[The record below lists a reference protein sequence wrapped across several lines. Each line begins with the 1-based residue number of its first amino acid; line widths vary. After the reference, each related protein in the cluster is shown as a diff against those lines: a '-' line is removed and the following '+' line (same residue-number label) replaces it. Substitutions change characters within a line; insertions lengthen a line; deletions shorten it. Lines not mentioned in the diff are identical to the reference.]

1 VSGPKTVIIG
11 GGIVGLSL
19 AWNLAKKGFTDITVL
34 ERDHL
39 NAGASARCGGG
50 VRAQWSTADN
60 IRIMRRN
67 LDLFESFPQD
77 TGFNNW
83 YRRSGYLFLAYTEQQ
98 AAQFEKNV
106 TLQHEHGVKS
116 ELLSPSQIKR
126 RNPELNTEGVHV
138 GAFHQRDGVCFP
150 FAMVWGYTK
159 VCRSLGVRVLP
170 FHEATGLKIVGDRI
184 AAVETDHGE
193 FAADL
198 VVNCAAAW
206 APEIGR
212 MCDVELPNHPEK
224 HEAIVTE
231 ALHPFLGPNLVPMDS
246 GMYVTQTMRGELY
259 ACVGLEKSPATDY
272 DSTFAFMR
280 KVSRLM
286 VELIP
291 RLAGVKVLRQWGGF
305 YDITPD
311 TNPII
316 GYVDRPANF
325 YQYHGLM
332 GHGFM
337 FAPALSEMIAEHL
350 AGGKLHEDIA
360 AYDLGRF
367 ERGGLEVEQMIIG

>member
-1 VSGPKTVIIG
+1 VSGPRTVIIG

-19 AWNLAKKGFTDITVL
+19 AWNLAKLGWDNITVL

-60 IRIMRRN
+60 IRIMKRN
-67 LDLFESFPQD
+67 LDLFVSFPQD

-83 YRRSGYLFLAYTEQQ
+83 FQQRGYLFLAYSDQQ
-98 AAQFEKNV
+98 AEQFEKSV
-106 TLQHEHGVKS
+106 GLQHENGVMTK
-116 ELLSPSQIKR
+116 LWSPSEVKR
-126 RNPELNTEGVHV
+126 RVPGINTDGIVL
-138 GAFHQRDGVCFP
+138 GCFHKKDGVCFP

-159 VCRSLGVRVLP
+159 VCRQLGVRVLP
-170 FHEATGLKIVGDRI
+170 FHEALGLRVANRKITV
-184 AAVETDHGE
+184 VETNRGE
-193 FAADL
+193 FPADL

-206 APEIGR
+206 APQIGR
-212 MCDVELPNHPEK
+212 MCGVEMPNYPEK

-231 ALHPFLGPNLVPMDS
+231 ALHSFMGPNLVPMNS
-246 GMYVTQTMRGELY
+246 GIYVTQTMRGELY
-259 ACVGLEKSPATDY
+259 ACLGLDKAPAENY
-272 DSTFAFMR
+272 DTSFAFMR

-286 VELIP
+286 IDLMP
-291 RLAGVKVLRQWGGF
+291 RLSGVKVLRQWAGF

-311 TNPII
+311 TSPII
-316 GYVDRPANF
+316 GYVTEPENF

-337 FAPALSEMIAEHL
+337 FAPAMSEMIAAHL
-350 AGGKLHEDIA
+350 DGSELREDLT
-360 AYDLGRF
+360 AYNLDRF
-367 ERGGLEVEQMIIG
+367 AHGGLEVEQMIIG